1 MGHVHSGERGRDG
14 ARVGLALAR
23 AGRLVRQATKR
34 DHGVRDERPVHDA
47 VLRQVGKRARER
59 LPVPVAQR
67 TRVGQHRSRYGSEQ
81 SRERAQQGG
90 LAGAVGSDDGRHLG
104 RLRGEI
110 DAAQYRP
117 ALQVDAEPVRLDP
130 HGASVPIA
138 KFAKPRRQCPEPT
151 SQS

>member
-1 MGHVHSGERGRDG
+1 MLWVNGDVVAEDQP
-14 ARVGLALAR
+14 VVLAH
-23 AGRLVRQATKR
+23 
-34 DHGVRDERPVHDA
+34 DHGLV
-47 VLRQVGKRARER
+47 VGDGVFETCEVK
-59 LPVPVAQR
+59 
-67 TRVGQHRSRYGSEQ
+67 
-81 SRERAQQGG
+81 GG
-90 LAGAVGSDDGRHLG
+90 VVFALTRHLR
-104 RLRGEI
+104 RLRGKI